1 MPAAFII
8 FVGMIGVGE
17 GKACVILDRAIFAT
31 LRYSNLNLTNF
42 SRHS

>member
-8 FVGMIGVGE
+8 FCVGMIGVGE

-31 LRYSNLNLTNF
+31 LVLFAATRISI
-42 SRHS
+42 